1 MLISSRGCTAAR
13 LPTQPST
20 NVSKARARTSA
31 ESSMASV
38 KKQRDGERFR
48 WFLPVL
54 THSHRKNQVNHSHSG
69 KYTRCSAQQSCTRR
83 LRPAA
88 NATASAADDALIH
101 PRRDTHDPLARR
113 TVTPCTV
120 DQTRK
125 QDPGP
130 PRRRLSS
137 FLSSSLL
144 LHPALY
150 SRRARSEDSST
161 GEGLLRPPREA

>member
-13 LPTQPST
+13 LPSQPNT
-20 NVSKARARTSA
+20 NVSKAKAGISA

-54 THSHRKNQVNHSHSG
+54 THSHHKNQVNHSHSG

-113 TVTPCTV
+113 SATPCPA
-120 DQTRK
+120 
-125 QDPGP
+125 DPAP
-130 PRRRLSS
+130 QASPKTTPTASQLLSLYFSS
-137 FLSSSLL
+137 FASCIVLTASQ
-144 LHPALY
+144 
-150 SRRARSEDSST
+150 E
-161 GEGLLRPPREA
+161 

>member
-1 MLISSRGCTAAR
+1 MVLTC
-13 LPTQPST
+13 
-20 NVSKARARTSA
+20 
-31 ESSMASV
+31 
-38 KKQRDGERFR
+38 
-48 WFLPVL
+48 L
-54 THSHRKNQVNHSHSG
+54 THSHTARTKKTLLTLAS
-69 KYTRCSAQQSCTRR
+69 TRALPAQRSCTRR

-130 PRRRLSS
+130 PRRRLSF

-150 SRRARSEDSST
+150 SRQARSEDSST

>member
-1 MLISSRGCTAAR
+1 MVLTC
-13 LPTQPST
+13 
-20 NVSKARARTSA
+20 
-31 ESSMASV
+31 
-38 KKQRDGERFR
+38 
-48 WFLPVL
+48 L
-54 THSHRKNQVNHSHSG
+54 THSHTARTKKTLLTLAS
-69 KYTRCSAQQSCTRR
+69 TRALPAQRSCTRR

-113 TVTPCTV
+113 MYHTV
-120 DQTRK
+120 DQNRK

-130 PRRRLSS
+130 PRRRLSF

-150 SRRARSEDSST
+150 SRQARSEDSKYWR
-161 GEGLLRPPREA
+161 RPAAAAPGSIGRTASSEPSDSMNE

>member
-1 MLISSRGCTAAR
+1 
-13 LPTQPST
+13 
-20 NVSKARARTSA
+20 
-31 ESSMASV
+31 MAS
-38 KKQRDGERFR
+38 KDF
-48 WFLPVL
+48 
-54 THSHRKNQVNHSHSG
+54 S
-69 KYTRCSAQQSCTRR
+69 QQSCTRR

-120 DQTRK
+120 DQPRK
-125 QDPGP
+125 QAPGP
-130 PRRRLSS
+130 PRRRLSF

-150 SRRARSEDSST
+150 SRQARSEDSKYWR
-161 GEGLLRPPREA
+161 RPAAAAPGSIGWTASSEPSDSMNE

>member
-1 MLISSRGCTAAR
+1 MVLTCLDSITH
-13 LPTQPST
+13 T
-20 NVSKARARTSA
+20 ARTKKTLLTL
-31 ESSMASV
+31 ASTRALPA
-38 KKQRDGERFR
+38 QR
-48 WFLPVL
+48 
-54 THSHRKNQVNHSHSG
+54 
-69 KYTRCSAQQSCTRR
+69 SCTRR

-150 SRRARSEDSST
+150 SRQARSEDFST

>member
-1 MLISSRGCTAAR
+1 MVLTC
-13 LPTQPST
+13 
-20 NVSKARARTSA
+20 
-31 ESSMASV
+31 
-38 KKQRDGERFR
+38 
-48 WFLPVL
+48 L
-54 THSHRKNQVNHSHSG
+54 THSHTARTKKTLLTLAS
-69 KYTRCSAQQSCTRR
+69 TRALPAQRSCTRR

-150 SRRARSEDSST
+150 SRQARSEDSST